1 MTDKEEPQSYSQML
15 DELKAIVD
23 FVSREGCPIDELETK
38 VQRAGILI
46 KTLKTKLKKTEKS
59 ITEMLTEID
68 Y

>member
-1 MTDKEEPQSYSQML
+1 MTVKQPQTYSQML

-23 FVSREGCPIDELETK
+23 YVSREDCPVDELESK

-46 KTLKTKLKKTEKS
+46 KTLKNKLKKTEKS

>member
-1 MTDKEEPQSYSQML
+1 MTVKQPQTYSQML

-23 FVSREGCPIDELETK
+23 YVSREDCPVDELEAK
-38 VQRAGILI
+38 VQRAGVLI
-46 KTLKTKLKKTEKS
+46 KTLKNKLKKTEKS